1 MRAASVL
8 FLAIACLPTGAPG
21 AVYTCT
27 DGEGRTVFRDA
38 PCLRGERAEGRAA
51 TEKAGAKGKRSS
63 ASSDAPLD
71 RAQVERLVA
80 SLDKAM
86 QKRDSKAVTAL
97 LAKDAVVEV
106 QASTA
111 GKPTVMVRKDFTAYL
126 AAAFAHSS
134 YVYEA
139 QPARVSLSKRE
150 PSATVSRP
158 TRESVL
164 VGGTLVTTNLR
175 ERWTVERDGRRVLI
189 RKLRKV
195 AAERPA

>member
-27 DGEGRTVFRDA
+27 DGQGRTIFRDE

-51 TEKAGAKGKRSS
+51 TESAGAKGKRST
-63 ASSDAPLD
+63 ASSAAPLD
-71 RAQVERLVA
+71 RKQVERLVA
-80 SLDKAM
+80 ALDKAM

-106 QASTA
+106 QVSTV
-111 GKPTVMVRKDFTAYL
+111 GKTAAMVRKDFAAYL
-126 AAAFAHSS
+126 AAAFAHPR

-139 QPARVSLSKRE
+139 QPARVSLSKSE

-158 TRESVL
+158 IRESIL
-164 VGGTLVTTNLR
+164 VGGTLVVTELR
-175 ERWTVERDGRRVLI
+175 ERWTVEQDGRRVLI

-195 AAERPA
+195 ATGRPA